1 MIWKKSDAEEPAVPA
16 QPAPPPPP
24 AVKNQPQATR
34 ERALIGPSIEF
45 KGNLTGGEDLLIE
58 GRIEGRIELRQ
69 HSVTIGKNGRVKAD
83 VYGRAIIV
91 HGEVDGNLF
100 GEEQIVLRQA
110 STVRGN
116 LQAPRVTLE
125 DGSQF
130 KGSIDMAAKPA
141 VEVPPQ
147 RASTPAEPR
156 PSAPPLLKQEKTVE
170 RS

>member
-1 MIWKKSDAEEPAVPA
+1 MIWKKSDAEEPAVPS
-16 QPAPPPPP
+16 QPQPPPLP
-24 AVKNQPQATR
+24 AARNQPQASR

-45 KGNLTGGEDLLIE
+45 KGNLTGGEDLFIE

-69 HSVTIGKNGRVKAD
+69 HSVTIGKSGRVKAD
-83 VYGRAIIV
+83 IYGRTIV
-91 HGEVDGNLF
+91 VQGEVDGNLF
-100 GEEQIVLRQA
+100 GEEQIILRQA

-130 KGSIDMAAKPA
+130 KGSIDMVAKPV
-141 VEVPPQ
+141 VE
-147 RASTPAEPR
+147 
-156 PSAPPLLKQEKTVE
+156 APPRQSGGPELRPTTPQLPKQEKTAE